1 MQSNAGP
8 ASSFAQKIN
17 TAEAQEGLVEDQIE
31 RAHAVSCEEII
42 RQHDNV
48 VADLQRDNQMLRSEN
63 ELLRSQLGEC

>member
-8 ASSFAQKIN
+8 ASSFVQRMSN
-17 TAEAQEGLVEDQIE
+17 GPAEIQEGLVEDQIE

-48 VADLQRDNQMLRSEN
+48 VADLQRDNQMLR
-63 ELLRSQLGEC
+63 